1 MKSIPLGAVYAGGVQ
16 LGAHA
21 LERMKPV
28 ERERLLRDCSTNVD
42 NLAAGR
48 WETLLTSAFVV
59 EEPMPLP
66 YALLLVAVLG
76 YAEYAYGA
84 WWTAAVFL
92 LGHAAA
98 TLLVYGALRRTTDP
112 LTRGAVDVGTSYGFN
127 AVLGALTSAL
137 PRGPVRTTARVALL
151 ALAAAPV
158 VKRGRTFT
166 DAGHLVALGVG
177 VGVSLALDC
186 LSGVKHQ
193 KITRIALSAA

>member
-1 MKSIPLGAVYAGGVQ
+1 MNPIPLGVVYSGGVQ

-21 LERMKPV
+21 LDRLEPA

-48 WETLLTSAFVV
+48 WETLMTSALVV

-92 LGHAAA
+92 FGHAAA

-112 LTRGAVDVGTSYGFN
+112 HTRSALDVGTSYGFN

-137 PRGPVRTTARVALL
+137 PRGAVRTTARAGLL

-158 VKRGRTFT
+158 IKRGRTFT
-166 DAGHLVALGVG
+166 DAGHLAALGIG
-177 VGVSLALDC
+177 VGISLVLDC
-186 LSGVKHQ
+186 LSDAKHR
-193 KITRIALSAA
+193 KITRITS

>member
-1 MKSIPLGAVYAGGVQ
+1 MNPIPLGVVYSGGVQ

-21 LERMKPV
+21 LDLLEPA
-28 ERERLLRDCSTNVD
+28 EREQLLRSCSTNVD

-48 WETLLTSAFVV
+48 WETLVTSAFVV

-92 LGHAAA
+92 FGHATA

-112 LTRGAVDVGTSYGFN
+112 RTRHALDVGTSYGFN

-137 PRGPVRTTARVALL
+137 PRGAVRATARVGLL

-166 DAGHLVALGVG
+166 DAGHLAALGIG
-177 VGVSLALDC
+177 VGISLVLDC
-186 LSGVKHQ
+186 LSDAKHR
-193 KITRIALSAA
+193 KITRIATRAI

>member
-1 MKSIPLGAVYAGGVQ
+1 MNPLPLGAVYAGAVQ
-16 LGAHA
+16 LGAYA
-21 LERMKPV
+21 LERIGAP
-28 ERERLLRDCSTNVD
+28 EREHVLRTCSTNVD

-48 WETLLTSAFVV
+48 WETLVSSAFVV

-92 LGHAAA
+92 FGHTTA
-98 TLLVYGALRRTTDP
+98 TLLVYGALRRTPDP
-112 LTRGAVDVGTSYGFN
+112 GVRRALDVGTSYGFN

-137 PRGPVRTTARVALL
+137 PRGPVRTAARIGLL

-158 VKRGRTFT
+158 LRRDRTFT
-166 DAGHLVALGVG
+166 DAGHLAALGLG
-177 VGVSLALDC
+177 IGVSLAADFR
-186 LSGVKHQ
+186 SGANHQ
-193 KITRIALSAA
+193 KIAQIAI

>member
-1 MKSIPLGAVYAGGVQ
+1 MPLGAAYAGGVQ

-21 LERMKPV
+21 LERLDPA
-28 ERERLLRDCSTNVD
+28 ERERVLRGCSTNVD
-42 NLAAGR
+42 NLDTGH
-48 WETLLTSAFVV
+48 WETLLSSAFVV

-92 LGHAAA
+92 FGHAAA
-98 TLLVYGALRRTTDP
+98 TLLVYGTLRRTADRE
-112 LTRGAVDVGTSYGFN
+112 TRRALDVGTSYGFN

-137 PRGPVRTTARVALL
+137 PRGTVRNAARAGLL
-151 ALAAAPV
+151 AVAAQPV
-158 VKRGRTFT
+158 LRRGRTFT

-177 VGVSLALDC
+177 IGLSVAVDC
-186 LSGVKHQ
+186 LSRSNHR
-193 KITRIALSAA
+193 KIAHT

>member
-1 MKSIPLGAVYAGGVQ
+1 MPWGAVYAGGVQ
-16 LGAHA
+16 LGAYA
-21 LERMKPV
+21 LERTGRE
-28 ERERLLRDCSTNVD
+28 ERERLLRTCSTNVD

-48 WETLLTSAFVV
+48 WETVLTSALVV

-92 LGHAAA
+92 FGHATA
-98 TLLVYGALRRTTDP
+98 TLLVYGVLRRTTDP
-112 LTRGAVDVGTSYGFN
+112 RTRRALDVGTSYGFN
-127 AVLGALTSAL
+127 SVLGALTSAL
-137 PRGPVRTTARVALL
+137 PRGVVRTTARVGLL

-166 DAGHLVALGVG
+166 DAGHLAALGIG
-177 VGVSLALDC
+177 IGVSLALDC
-186 LSGVKHQ
+186 LSGAKHQ
-193 KITRIALSAA
+193 KIA